1 MYLRE
6 LVGKSIKNPI
16 IEQYLKRF
24 PYYKL
29 KTDTNTNELVFEH
42 DR

>member
-6 LVGKSIKNPI
+6 LVGKSLDNSI
-16 IEQYLKRF
+16 IQQYTKRF

-29 KTDTNTNELVFEH
+29 KTDSQTNELVFQH

>member
-6 LVGKSIKNPI
+6 LVGKTLNNPVV
-16 IEQYLKRF
+16 EQYLKRF
-24 PYYKL
+24 SYYKL
-29 KTDTNTNELVFEH
+29 NTDQHTSELVFEH

>member
-6 LVGKSIKNPI
+6 LVGKSLDNPI
-16 IEQYLKRF
+16 TQQYLKRF

-29 KTDTNTNELVFEH
+29 KTDTKTNQLVFEH

>member
-6 LVGKSIKNPI
+6 LVGKSLNNPI
-16 IEQYLKRF
+16 IEQYIKRF

-29 KTDTNTNELVFEH
+29 KRDTHTNELVFEH

>member
-6 LVGKSIKNPI
+6 LVGKSLNNPI

-24 PYYKL
+24 PYYKI
-29 KTDTNTNELVFEH
+29 KADGHTSELVFEH

>member
-6 LVGKSIKNPI
+6 LVGKSLNNPV

-29 KTDTNTNELVFEH
+29 KTHGQTGELVFEH

>member
-6 LVGKSIKNPI
+6 LVGKSLDNPVTQ
-16 IEQYLKRF
+16 QYLKRF
-24 PYYKL
+24 PYFKL
-29 KTDTNTNELVFEH
+29 KADPTTSELVFEH

>member
-6 LVGKSIKNPI
+6 LVGKSLNNPV
-16 IEQYLKRF
+16 IEQYLQRF
-24 PYYKL
+24 PYYEL
-29 KTDTNTNELVFEH
+29 KTDAHTGELIFQH

>member
-6 LVGKSIKNPI
+6 LVGKSLYHPS

-29 KTDTNTNELVFEH
+29 KADEHTRELIFEH